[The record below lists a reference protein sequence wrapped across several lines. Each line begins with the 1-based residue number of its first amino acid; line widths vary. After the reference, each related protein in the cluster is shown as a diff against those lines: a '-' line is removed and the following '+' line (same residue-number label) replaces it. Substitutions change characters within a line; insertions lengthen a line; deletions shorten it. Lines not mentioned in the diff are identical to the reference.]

1 MGVSDDFSA
10 DSDEGAG
17 LLGGGGRGAVQ
28 PAAPGWKTVKSAPKS
43 RRSGHAGKGGLICK
57 ICAGVACVCLLA
69 IFCAF
74 YFEAATRNVI
84 YALVGGRKVALPRK
98 AWVGG
103 VMLPHFEQFL
113 SKDDRILDFGTGSG
127 MTSELL
133 AEKGYGVGTGK
144 ITALDFGSRGYYGD
158 PERFVSYDGLTLPF
172 AAGSMDATISL
183 SVMHHIPEAILASL
197 VRQMSTVTERL
208 LVIEDCWDTVQK
220 NGQILGKRALDFKDS
235 WSNFEWAH
243 HPHTTKALPEWV
255 EFFNAN
261 GFDVVKTQRHKH
273 SDWGHTFFSLK
284 SKVWTSSRPTI
295 ADDSADAKKRPYT
308 CPDHALVMETSDLA
322 ERVALWEDPSC
333 THCRLYGDGETFPR
347 CTRTRAAVAAGELQW
362 SETPVSE
369 RAANSPDHMWWW
381 SAENRRLRR

>member
-1 MGVSDDFSA
+1 MGEQSGEFSA
-10 DSDEGAG
+10 DSDEGTG
-17 LLGGGGRGAVQ
+17 LLGGGGGAGVG
-28 PAAPGWKTVKSAPKS
+28 PRSVTVHSHRTPSKRLCATPPK
-43 RRSGHAGKGGLICK
+43 RS
-57 ICAGVACVCLLA
+57 ICAVLSGVACVCLLA
-69 IFCAF
+69 IFGAF
-74 YFEAATRNVI
+74 YFEEATRNII
-84 YALVGGRKVALPRK
+84 YALVGGRKVVLPRK

-133 AEKGYGVGTGK
+133 AEKGYGSGTGK

-172 AAGSMDATISL
+172 APGSMDAAISL
-183 SVMHHIPEAILASL
+183 SVMHHIPEPILASL
-197 VRQMSTVTERL
+197 IRQMSTITERL
-208 LVIEDCWDTVQK
+208 LVIEDCWDTVQA
-220 NGQILGKRALDFKDS
+220 NGKILGKRALDFKDS

-273 SDWGHTFFSLK
+273 SDWGHTFFALK
-284 SKVWTSSRPTI
+284 SKIWK
-295 ADDSADAKKRPYT
+295 SARLSTGVPAAPKRPYT
-308 CPDHALVMETSDLA
+308 CPDHALVMETADLA
-322 ERVALWEDPSC
+322 ERMALWEDPSC
-333 THCRLYGDGETFPR
+333 THCRLYGDGKAFPR
-347 CTRTRAAVAAGELQW
+347 CTKTRAAVAAGEKTWLQ
-362 SETPVSE
+362 TPFSL
-369 RAANSPDHMWWW
+369 RPASSKLHGWWW